1 MLNTGGDDERWD
13 TMYMREPCE
22 GLSEAQCR
30 LVLGGGV
37 EQWGETVDTSDLQQT
52 LWPRA
57 AAVAERLWSPAADNA
72 TATGPSPAWCIRNCR
87 VGLRAGPVPVPQGTS
102 HYGCV
107 NNSEWALPRLET
119 FRC

>member
-1 MLNTGGDDERWD
+1 
-13 TMYMREPCE
+13 
-22 GLSEAQCR
+22 
-30 LVLGGGV
+30 V

-72 TATGPSPAWCIRNCR
+72 SATGPSPAWCIRNCR

-119 FRC
+119 FRCYLNRRGVAAAPVQAPGRAAPPGPGACAAQ